1 VIFAFDM
8 HAKAFLRECVAEFL
22 LGTGE
27 YRPRPRP
34 RSCSRSLLVW
44 MKVGTFI
51 SSIAV

>member
-27 YRPRPRP
+27 YRPRPR
-34 RSCSRSLLVW
+34 SCSRSLLVW